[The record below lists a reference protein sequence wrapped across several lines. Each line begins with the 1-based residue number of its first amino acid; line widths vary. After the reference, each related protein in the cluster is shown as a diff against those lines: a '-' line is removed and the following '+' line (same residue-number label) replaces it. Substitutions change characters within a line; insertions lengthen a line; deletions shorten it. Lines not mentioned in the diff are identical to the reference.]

1 MQLTCDNL
9 SFQYPNN
16 DTNVFDRLSFTIQGP
31 GFHAV
36 FGPSG
41 AGKTS
46 LARIIAAGITGYKG
60 SLRLKEIKT
69 ILYSYNMERLPGW
82 SNIGSLLQQ
91 VTPSGRE
98 SLLEELITVFDLND
112 LMHSRFAQLSMG
124 QQNRVNLIRYLVQD
138 FDLLI
143 LDESL
148 ANVDEK
154 LRHTILLHIKERFPE
169 KMFLSISHN
178 LIEIATFCKKIVVLS
193 SRKKENRE
201 CLVQGMDVHRNKD
214 AAQDMLPEKKRLDEV
229 MLEIMNAC

>member
-1 MQLTCDNL
+1 MQLVCDNL
-9 SFQYPNN
+9 SFQYPDNGAI
-16 DTNVFDRLSFTIQGP
+16 VLDRLSFTMQGP

-41 AGKTS
+41 VGKTS
-46 LARIIAAGITGYKG
+46 LARIISAGITGYTGQLHLKG
-60 SLRLKEIKT
+60 IKT

-91 VTPSGRE
+91 VTPSGRKF
-98 SLLEELITVFDLND
+98 LLEELITVFGLDN
-112 LMHSRFAQLSMG
+112 LMHSRFARLSLG

-154 LRHTILLHIKERFPE
+154 LRHTILLHIKERFPD

-178 LIEIATFCKKIVVLS
+178 LMEIATFCKEIVVLS
-193 SRKKENRE
+193 SRKKEGRE
-201 CLVQGMDVHRNKD
+201 CLLQGMDVHRDGD
-214 AAQDMLPEKKRLDEV
+214 AAQDILPDRKRLDAV
-229 MLEIMNAC
+229 MLEIMNVC